1 MSDAS
6 LQVIVLAAGD
16 AKRFG
21 SPKQLARIN
30 GVPMLRLTLGRAL
43 SLAGAQV
50 TVVLG
55 AHASSIAPAIGRL
68 AVNVVVNRNWEEG
81 LSASIRA
88 GIASLPGSAGG
99 VLLLLA
105 DQVGVTS
112 YDLQRLADAWRRN
125 SQAIVAA
132 QYGGGYGV
140 PALFPRSQFA
150 RLAALRGEQGA
161 RQLLRS
167 GGPRIVG
174 VPMPGGAQDIDT
186 PEDLASFMAAAEA
199 EARERE
205 TGETW
210 RGLKLEL
217 PEGEAAGTLE
227 LED

>member
-30 GVPMLRLTLGRAL
+30 GVPMLRLVLGRAL
-43 SLAGAQV
+43 TLAGAQV

-55 AHASSIAPAIGRL
+55 AHANSIAPALGRL
-68 AVNVVVNRNWEEG
+68 SVNVVVNRNWEEG

-88 GIASLPGSAGG
+88 GVASVPGSVGG
-99 VLLLLA
+99 LLLLLA

-112 YDLQRLADAWRRN
+112 SDLQRLADAWRRN
-125 SQAIVAA
+125 PQAIVAG

-140 PALFPRSQFA
+140 PALFPRSQFP

-161 RQLLRS
+161 RQLLR
-167 GGPRIVG
+167 GGGVRIVG

-186 PEDLASFMAAAEA
+186 PEDLASFLAAAEA
-199 EARERE
+199 EANERE
-205 TGETW
+205 TGQTW
-210 RGLKLEL
+210 EGRKLEL
-217 PEGEAAGTLE
+217 PEGDVNLE
-227 LED
+227 LEP

>member
-1 MSDAS
+1 MSHAS
-6 LQVIVLAAGD
+6 LQVIVLAGGD

-30 GVPMLRLTLGRAL
+30 GVPMLRLMLGRAL

-55 AHASSIAPAIGRL
+55 ASASVVAPAIGRL

-81 LSASIRA
+81 LSSSIRT
-88 GIASLPGSAGG
+88 GIASCPGSIGG

-125 SQAIVAA
+125 PQAIVAA

-140 PALFPRSQFA
+140 PAIFPRSQFA
-150 RLAALRGEQGA
+150 RLTALRGGQGA
-161 RQLLRS
+161 RQLLRA

-174 VPMPGGAQDIDT
+174 VPMPGAAQDIDT
-186 PEDLASFMAAAEA
+186 PEDLASFLAAAEA
-199 EARERE
+199 EARDRE

-217 PEGEAAGTLE
+217 PEGEGSGMLE

>member
-6 LQVIVLAAGD
+6 LQVIVLAGGD

-21 SPKQLARIN
+21 SPKQLARVN
-30 GVPMLRLTLGRAL
+30 GVPMLRLVLGRAL

-55 AHASSIAPAIGRL
+55 AHASVVAPAIGRL

-81 LSASIRA
+81 LSSSIRA
-88 GIASLPGSAGG
+88 GIASVPGSIGG
-99 VLLLLA
+99 VLVLLA

-112 YDLQRLADAWRRN
+112 YDVQRLADAWRRN
-125 SQAIVAA
+125 PQAIVAA

-161 RQLLRS
+161 RQLLRA

-186 PEDLASFMAAAEA
+186 PEDLASFIAAAEA
-199 EARERE
+199 EANERE

-217 PEGEAAGTLE
+217 PEGEGIDTLE